1 MADFDKIKINGVP
14 YTVKDSATAQ
24 AVAQQGQAIAQQGQQ
39 ITQQGQ
45 AIAQQGQQITQQGQ
59 LIAAE
64 TKAREQADQQIR
76 QEIADEVVTE
86 SIGVGEK
93 PGANNIY
100 PTVMYYQTGTNWIND
115 PNTDTNPALRI
126 VKNPQPNEELAVTHE
141 PGGIVVENTIS
152 GGTKGTQIA
161 ILGQTTYEADVEG
174 NIIGVTGFAN
184 SRSATKDDGIITGL
198 WGYPATDYMG
208 PTLCGLEINFKSPT
222 TDVPY
227 NQYQQQGCRM
237 GIFVNNYRDANTG
250 RQRGSFGLV
259 IEGTPVDGDYSSTD
273 YNNWND
279 WHVGIM
285 LNKIAEVGI
294 LFNPTVGQG
303 FKGIVFPTVWGTQ
316 ENPCVTAL
324 SLGDSKINMGS
335 YNGAEFN
342 EGDMWVNGGHLHIRL
357 GGENKQII

>member
-14 YTVKDSATAQ
+14 YNVKDTATAQ
-24 AVAQQGQAIAQQGQQ
+24 AVAREETAREVADTALSQRITQEETARKQAVYQLSQQ
-39 ITQQGQ
+39 IDASIKQNVTNGVTTQ
-45 AIAQQGQQITQQGQ
+45 
-59 LIAAE
+59 
-64 TKAREQADQQIR
+64 
-76 QEIADEVVTE
+76 
-86 SIGVGEK
+86 SIGVGKK

-100 PTVMYYQTGTNWIND
+100 PTVMNYQTGTNWIDD
-115 PNTDTNPALRI
+115 PDTDTNPALRI
-126 VKNPQPNEELAVTHE
+126 VKNPKPNEELAVTHE
-141 PGGIVVENTIS
+141 PGGIAVENTIS
-152 GGTKGTQIA
+152 GGTRGTQIA

-184 SRSATKDDGIITGL
+184 SRSATKDDGIIAGL

-259 IEGTPVDGDYSSTD
+259 IEGTPVDGDYTSTD

-279 WHVGIM
+279 WHCGIM

-294 LFNPTVGQG
+294 LFNPTVGQD
-303 FKGIVFPTVWGTQ
+303 FVGIQFPTTWGTST
-316 ENPCVTAL
+316 NPNVTAL
-324 SLGDSKINMGS
+324 SVGNAKINMGE
-335 YNGAEFN
+335 YNGDSFN
-342 EGDMWVNGGHLHIRL
+342 EGDMWVNGGHLYIKL

>member
-14 YTVKDSATAQ
+14 YNVKDTATAR
-24 AVAQQGQAIAQQGQQ
+24 AVAQEK
-39 ITQQGQ
+39 T
-45 AIAQQGQQITQQGQ
+45 
-59 LIAAE
+59 
-64 TKAREQADQQIR
+64 AREQADGALGKRIAQEETARKQADAQLSRQINDSIE
-76 QEIADEVVTE
+76 QNVTNGVTTQ

-100 PTVMYYQTGTNWIND
+100 PTVMYYQTGTNWIDD

-126 VKNPQPNEELAVTHE
+126 VKNPKPNEELAVTHE

-152 GGTKGTQIA
+152 EGTKGTQIA

-259 IEGTPVDGDYSSTD
+259 IEGTPVDGDYSSTV

-303 FKGIVFPTVWGTQ
+303 FKGIVFPEIWGTQ

-324 SLGDSKINMGS
+324 SLGDSKINMGT

-342 EGDMWVNGGHLHIRL
+342 EGDMWVNGGHLYIRL
-357 GGENKQII
+357 NGENKQII